1 MLERFLVY
9 LNTEKRASDHTSL
22 AYKKEVQTFLDFVV
36 VESEPELKELTHQ
49 SVRGWIVELIN
60 NGQSNRT
67 VNRKLSALRTFF
79 KWAQKNNIIEVDPM
93 LKIKGPKQEKRLPE
107 FVKERSEERRVGKE
121 CRSR

>member
-9 LNTEKRASDHTSL
+9 LNTEKRASDHTSS
-22 AYKKEVQTFLDFVV
+22 AYKKDVQTFLDFVV

-79 KWAQKNNIIEVDPM
+79 KWAQKNNIIEVD
-93 LKIKGPKQEKRLPE
+93 
-107 FVKERSEERRVGKE
+107 RSEERRVGKDE
-121 CRSR
+121 REDSVR